1 MDFPMNSKT
10 PHFNYDEVVEIYRRT
25 DHPTERKLRDT
36 ARNLFPG
43 RDPIT
48 YENLFLSSGPWRA
61 FMHNGDYEKPQLVL
75 MSYPTQIG
83 IMKDGTTYP
92 F

>member
-10 PHFNYDEVVEIYRRT
+10 PHFNYDEVVEIYRKT
-25 DHPTERKLRDT
+25 NHPTERKLRDT

-43 RDPIT
+43 RDPIA
-48 YENLFLSSGPWRA
+48 YENLFCLLGHGALSCT
-61 FMHNGDYEKPQLVL
+61 ME
-75 MSYPTQIG
+75 
-83 IMKDGTTYP
+83 TTRNRNW

>member
-10 PHFNYDEVVEIYRRT
+10 PHFSYDEVVEIYRKT

-36 ARNLFPG
+36 ARKLFPG

-61 FMHNGDYEKPQLVL
+61 FMHNG
-75 MSYPTQIG
+75 
-83 IMKDGTTYP
+83 TTRNRNW